1 MADPNQ
7 REILVVKKKIAP
19 EVHGGSAWKVA
30 YADFVTAMMAFFLL
44 LWLLNATTEDQK
56 QGISNYFEPVGATSN
71 STGSGGMLGGIS
83 ATDPGP
89 IRVPGQTLAKTVTA
103 KSQST
108 MTDTEKE
115 NAGDPAESIKTP
127 QPRELPRNTEEDQQ
141 FDAAKTSIRRA
152 MEQVPELNELIDS
165 VAVDVVRDGLRI
177 RLMDS
182 DEQPLFARSG
192 TELNKTGQ
200 KLLRLVAEIV
210 ERMPNDLQISGHT
223 TPDDESDADGA
234 TNWEISISRA
244 VSAQRLLAA
253 LGTPEGR
260 FDAVRGSASQMPID
274 PDKPDF
280 AANRRIEVTLLRR
293 TPEKDQQAQIPPSVI
308 KHRQRR

>member
-7 REILVVKKKIAP
+7 REILFVKKKIAA

-56 QGISNYFEPVGATSN
+56 QGLSNYFEPIGATSN

-108 MTDTEKE
+108 MSDTEKE
-115 NAGDPAESIKTP
+115 NAGDPADSVKTP
-127 QPRELPRNTEEDQQ
+127 QPEEMPRSTEEDRQ

-152 MEQVPELNELIDS
+152 MEQVPELNELLDS
-165 VAVDVVRDGLRI
+165 VSVDVVRDGLRI

-182 DEQPLFARSG
+182 DKHPLFARGG
-192 TELNKTGQ
+192 TTLNKTGE
-200 KLLRLVAEIV
+200 KLMKLIAEVV
-210 ERMPNDLQISGHT
+210 ERMPNDLHVSGHT
-223 TPDDESDADGA
+223 TPDDASPEPGA
-234 TNWEISISRA
+234 TNWDISLDRA
-244 VSAQRLLAA
+244 ISAQRMLAM
-253 LGTPEGR
+253 LGTPESR
-260 FDAVRGSASQMPID
+260 FDAVRGSASLMPID
-274 PDKPDF
+274 PDEPGV
-280 AANRRIEVTLLRR
+280 AANRRVEVTLLRR
-293 TPEKDQQAQIPPSVI
+293 VPERDQQAQLPPSVV
-308 KHRQRR
+308 KHRQSR